1 MARVRLVA
9 LTSLFGVVALA
20 GCRCRAPANEHDAQ
34 RYLTDARFR
43 RAALEASLVNPRNLY
58 SRQRLDAYGLE
69 TRGWDL
75 LPEWNPR
82 SVQVGAALQAQLER
96 GEAPALG
103 DEVAPLWDGGTPT
116 TREGWLALGR
126 QVFFGY
132 PLRSEPLA
140 AFALAQPELA
150 ARVGL
155 ERSHDGAYP
164 GLVLFRDVDGQDRV
178 GLTCALCHAAHEN
191 GELVVGAAR
200 RHFDYGKLR
209 LAHRDQSSATID
221 PDLAARLARWGPGRA
236 DVTEDDD
243 EDPVAIPDLW
253 GLSSQEALTQAGT
266 IAQAS
271 PVALAIRQET
281 QLLQSNHERVRPPR
295 VLAWALAQYVLSLT
309 PPPGPKATPSP
320 RGQALFD
327 RGCRSCHSN
336 EAFGGKPVD
345 ASSVGTDLALAQ
357 GRARGTGLYRPPAL
371 LRVRRAGPYLHHGA
385 VSTLEELFSPAR
397 FAPDYLGS
405 PLGPGPVPGHRWG
418 TDWSADDRAALIAY
432 LDTL

>member
-1 MARVRLVA
+1 MRLGA
-9 LTSLFGVVALA
+9 LTAVVCVVALA
-20 GCRCRAPANEHDAQ
+20 GCRCRAPTPEQEAQ

-43 RAALEASLVNPRNLY
+43 RAAMEASLVNPKNIY

-82 SVQVGAALQAQLER
+82 SIQVGAAQRAQLER
-96 GEAPALG
+96 GASPELDDAT
-103 DEVAPLWDGGTPT
+103 APLWDGATPT
-116 TREGWLALGR
+116 SREGWLALGQ
-126 QVFFGY
+126 QVFFRY

-140 AFALAQPELA
+140 AFALSQPELA
-150 ARVGL
+150 EQVGL
-155 ERSHDGAYP
+155 ERSSDGTYP
-164 GLVLFRDVDGQDRV
+164 GLVLFRDVDGVTRV
-178 GLTCALCHAAHEN
+178 GLTCALCHSAHEH
-191 GELVVGAAR
+191 GALVVGAAR

-209 LAHRDQSSATID
+209 LAHRDQSSATIE
-221 PDLAARLARWGPGRA
+221 PGLAARLARWGPGRA

-253 GLSSQEALTQAGT
+253 GLASQEALTQAGT

-271 PVALAIRQET
+271 PVALALRQET

-309 PPPGPKATPSP
+309 PPPGPAHPPSP
-320 RGQALFD
+320 RGEALFD

-336 EAFGGKPVD
+336 AAFGGKPVD
-345 ASSVGTDLALAQ
+345 ASAVGTDLALAK

-371 LRVRRAGPYLHHGA
+371 LRVRQAAPYLHHGA

-397 FAPDYLGS
+397 LEPGYLGS